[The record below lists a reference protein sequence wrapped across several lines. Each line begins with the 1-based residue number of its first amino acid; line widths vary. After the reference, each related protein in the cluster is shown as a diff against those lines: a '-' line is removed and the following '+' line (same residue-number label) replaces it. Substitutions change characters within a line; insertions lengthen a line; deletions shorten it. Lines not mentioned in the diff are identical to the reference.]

1 MTGASRVWEDPGWNP
16 GLNEAE
22 ALAVPG
28 RFFYGFYYDENDWVY
43 VDVDDLWYV
52 VAGR

>member
-1 MTGASRVWEDPGWNP
+1 MWEDPGWNP

-22 ALAVPG
+22 ALAGPG
-28 RFFYGFYYDENDWVY
+28 RFFLFFLGFDYGENDWVY
-43 VDVDDLWYV
+43 VDVWLV